1 MSSADGRELR
11 ALWFGTNVSLIG
23 HLHTP
28 TGEARDLCTVICP
41 VPFGYENICSHRAL
55 RVLADHLA
63 RAGIAS
69 LRFDFPGTGD
79 SDGVHDVDAW
89 IAAVGVRSRPRSA
102 RPDVRAS
109 R

>member
-1 MSSADGRELR
+1 MSSSDGRELR
-11 ALWFGTNVSLIG
+11 ALWFGTDVSLIG

-28 TGEARDLCTVICP
+28 TGDARDLCAVICP
-41 VPFGYENICSHRAL
+41 VPFGYENICSHRSL
-55 RVLADHLA
+55 RVLADQLA

-79 SDGVHDVDAW
+79 SDELTIWMRGSR
-89 IAAVGVRSRPRSA
+89 RSEKRSPRRGA
-102 RPDVRAS
+102 RLRARGS